1 MPGRRDRRRDGV
13 GWYGGRSDAG
23 TVAMSVAG
31 TPGLS
36 GRFQMASYVRSVQ
49 TPKRQRKTAKNAE
62 RRRNTSKD
70 VERRRNTAHI

>member
-1 MPGRRDRRRDGV
+1 MPGRRDRRRDGI

-36 GRFQMASYVRSVQ
+36 GRFQMVSYV
-49 TPKRQRKTAKNAE
+49 
-62 RRRNTSKD
+62 
-70 VERRRNTAHI
+70 